1 MRSIR
6 AMLLDM
12 DGVLTISARRVT
24 GALEAVAYLRS
35 KTVPLRVL
43 TNTATRSRARV
54 AEELR
59 LAGFDFTADE
69 VLTSAAATTE
79 YLRGHYPGAKCY
91 LLGEQGDVMSDLRGI
106 QWVAEDEDE
115 ADVVVIGGA
124 DEAFTFH
131 NLNRALRMTVRGAEL
146 VAMHQGLSWMTS
158 EGLCLDAG
166 AYLLGLEAATG
177 KRAVVIGKP
186 SREFFEAG
194 LKSLGFAAESV
205 AMVGDDVENDVLAA
219 QSLGIMGILVR
230 TGKFVPEAL
239 TRASGAPDLVIDSL
253 AQLGSQTIF

>member
-6 AMLLDM
+6 AMLLDI
-12 DGVLTISARRVT
+12 DGVLTVSARRVA
-24 GALEAVAYLRS
+24 GALEGVAYLRI
-35 KTVPLRVL
+35 KKVPLRVL
-43 TNTATRSRARV
+43 TNTTTRSRATV

-59 LAGFDFTADE
+59 RAGFDFTAAE
-69 VLTSAAATTE
+69 ILTSAAATAE
-79 YLRGHYPGAKCY
+79 YLRRQYPGAKCF
-91 LLGEQGDVMSDLRGI
+91 LLGEQGDVMGDLDGI
-106 QWVAEDEDE
+106 AWVAKDDDE

-131 NLNRALRMTVRGAEL
+131 NLNRALRMTLRGAEL

-186 SREFFEAG
+186 AHEFFEAG
-194 LKSLGFAAESV
+194 LKSLGFTPGNV

-230 TGKFVPEAL
+230 TGKFSPEAL
-239 TRASGAPDLVIDSL
+239 ARASGAPDLVIDSL